1 MKIFMAHLLFK
12 KKGASRDRHAQTPF
26 LGIGSMLRESAAART
41 GIGAAAAAA
50 TAAAELDAAIQLET
64 VHMKIDFYGLG
75 AIQKFLVDDV
85 FKTAHIEFL
94 ILFIRLI
101 QSHGQA
107 RSASAAFV

>member
-1 MKIFMAHLLFK
+1 M
-12 KKGASRDRHAQTPF
+12 RRP
-26 LGIGSMLRESAAART
+26 SAAAGI

-50 TAAAELDAAIQLET
+50 TAAAELNAAIQLET
-64 VHMKIDFYGLG
+64 VHMKIDFNGLG

-85 FKTAHIEFL
+85 FETAHIEFL

-107 RSASAAFV
+107 GSASAAFVEKNADGLDILAVEIGRDLFRGRTGNF